1 MNFRQV
7 RKKIKTVSNVK
18 QITKAMQ
25 MVASVK
31 MKKAQEIALDGKV
44 YRQILDTVVKRVL
57 KKADTKK
64 IPFLTERKDGR
75 KLYILISS
83 NKGLSGGFNFNLFK
97 LVMNKVDFT
106 NADFIV
112 LGKKGVDFVS
122 RTKSSIIADFSQSTP
137 FIDAVS
143 PVFTIASNE
152 FINGAYSSVYL
163 IYNSF
168 VSTIRQEPTIK
179 KLFPISEVSE
189 VDFIGQD
196 SVESKDV
203 RQYVVEPSFDEV
215 LVSLINDYLQDKI
228 RGAILESEAAE
239 HSARMM
245 AMKAAT
251 DNATD
256 LIFNLTLLRNKVR
269 QTAITNE
276 LLDITTAQLSSEGL

>member
-1 MNFRQV
+1 
-7 RKKIKTVSNVK
+7 
-18 QITKAMQ
+18 
-25 MVASVK
+25 
-31 MKKAQEIALDGKV
+31 MKSH
-44 YRQILDTVVKRVL
+44 RH
-57 KKADTKK
+57 
-64 IPFLTERKDGR
+64 
-75 KLYILISS
+75 
-83 NKGLSGGFNFNLFK
+83 
-97 LVMNKVDFT
+97 
-106 NADFIV
+106 
-112 LGKKGVDFVS
+112 
-122 RTKSSIIADFSQSTP
+122 IIAF
-137 FIDAVS
+137 FV
-143 PVFTIASNE
+143 
-152 FINGAYSSVYL
+152 AYSSVYL